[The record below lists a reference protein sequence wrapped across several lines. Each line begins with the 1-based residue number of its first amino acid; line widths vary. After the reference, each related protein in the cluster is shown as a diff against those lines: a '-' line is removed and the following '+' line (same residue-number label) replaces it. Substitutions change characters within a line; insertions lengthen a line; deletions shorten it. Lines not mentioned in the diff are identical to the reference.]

1 MTDSS
6 AAPSASTV
14 HNPEHWYEFGPYMR
28 PPGLLRLALEWR
40 APWEYGATLLAQSF
54 LAQAP
59 DGDGHPVVL
68 FPGLMASDT
77 STKPLRRFLE
87 SKRYAAIGWG
97 QGSNLGP
104 RDGVLDGCRALLTG
118 LRRQHRRKISL
129 VGWSLG
135 GIYARELA
143 KEFPKDVRQVITL
156 GTPFTGHPRAS
167 NAWRLYEIVTGHRI
181 GEPEIHE
188 PLRAP
193 PPVPTTSIYSR
204 SDGIVAWQC
213 SVDKAGPLHENIE
226 VEASHL
232 GLGLNPLAWWAVADR
247 LAQPEGG
254 WQPFER
260 SSGWREWLYRDPQRK
275 GWF

>member
-1 MTDSS
+1 M
-6 AAPSASTV
+6 
-14 HNPEHWYEFGPYMR
+14 HNPHHWYEFGPNMR
-28 PPGLLRLALEWR
+28 APGLLRIALEWR
-40 APWEYGATLLAQSF
+40 APWEYGAALLAQPF

-59 DGDGHPVVL
+59 HGDGHPVL
-68 FPGLMASDT
+68 IFPGLMASDT
-77 STKPLRRFLE
+77 STKPLRKFLG
-87 SKRYAAIGWG
+87 SKGYAVAGWG
-97 QGSNLGP
+97 LGSNLGP
-104 RDGVLDGCRALLTG
+104 RDGVLDNCRKLLKV
-118 LRRQHRRKISL
+118 LRRQHKRKVSL
-129 VGWSLG
+129 LGWSLG

-143 KEFPKDVRQVITL
+143 KEFPKDVRLVITM
-156 GTPFTGHPRAS
+156 GTPFTGHPKAT

-204 SDGIVAWQC
+204 TDGIVAWQC
-213 SVDKAGPLHENIE
+213 SVEKAGHLHENIE
-226 VEASHL
+226 VEASHF

-247 LAQPEGG
+247 LAQAEGR

-260 SSGWREWLYRDPQRK
+260 GAGWREWLYRDPARK